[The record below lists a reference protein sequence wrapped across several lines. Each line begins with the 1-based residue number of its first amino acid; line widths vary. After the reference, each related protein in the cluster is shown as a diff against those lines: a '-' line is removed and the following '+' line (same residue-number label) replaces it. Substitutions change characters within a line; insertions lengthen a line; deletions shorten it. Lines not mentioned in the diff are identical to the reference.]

1 MLIEDIE
8 NQDNGQMREL
18 YARTA
23 DAKSLQCVFAI
34 VLKMNKTEMG
44 NRCITA
50 NKNPQT
56 KAQNNEQVGR
66 DKERIMAS
74 ENIGKRIFMGEAAC
88 GLRAYRT
95 VKMTLERADFIFGH
109 YLLSV
114 ATPLYS
120 AHASDT
126 LQPAVEI
133 ERLPAAGPQTSAPA
147 LPRSTPQATRT
158 SPASLSPNGDA
169 LCGGAA
175 AAAATATWARED
187 PPPNCTRTATDGVFE
202 VSFSPFCFVAFRRFR
217 SLCVFP
223 IQ

>member
-8 NQDNGQMREL
+8 KQDNAQMREL

-23 DAKSLQCVFAI
+23 DAKSIQCVFAI
-34 VLKMNKTEMG
+34 VLKMNKTERG

-74 ENIGKRIFMGEAAC
+74 ENMGKRIFMGEAAC

-109 YLLSV
+109 
-114 ATPLYS
+114 
-120 AHASDT
+120 
-126 LQPAVEI
+126 
-133 ERLPAAGPQTSAPA
+133 
-147 LPRSTPQATRT
+147 
-158 SPASLSPNGDA
+158 
-169 LCGGAA
+169 
-175 AAAATATWARED
+175 
-187 PPPNCTRTATDGVFE
+187 
-202 VSFSPFCFVAFRRFR
+202 
-217 SLCVFP
+217 
-223 IQ
+223 

>member
-8 NQDNGQMREL
+8 KQDNAQMREL
-18 YARTA
+18 YASTA

-74 ENIGKRIFMGEAAC
+74 ENMGKRIFMGEAAC

-109 YLLSV
+109 YVLSV

-120 AHASDT
+120 AHASAT

-169 LCGGAA
+169 LCGGGAA
-175 AAAATATWARED
+175 AAAAAASSSDCDCEQED
-187 PPPNCTRTATDGVFE
+187 PP
-202 VSFSPFCFVAFRRFR
+202 
-217 SLCVFP
+217 
-223 IQ
+223 